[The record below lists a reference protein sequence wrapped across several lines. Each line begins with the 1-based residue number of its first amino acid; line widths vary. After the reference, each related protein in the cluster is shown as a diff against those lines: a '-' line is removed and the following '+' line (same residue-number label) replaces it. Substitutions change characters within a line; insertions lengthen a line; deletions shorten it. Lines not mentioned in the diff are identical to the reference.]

1 MGLSGVSYLA
11 VMQWHVAAMNPPS
24 LAAIHPNE
32 GWTDFYR
39 EVARHGGIPC
49 TGFFSYLCDR
59 WNVSINE
66 VEQIKQEVKDH
77 PLFDEVWETKRAK
90 LDRITVPALVTASYT
105 DQGLHT
111 RGTFEGFKKIQ
122 SQDKWL
128 LTHRKKK
135 WEFYYTPEI
144 VERQRVFFDKYLLGK
159 DRTGIEN
166 WPRVLMQVPT
176 GLNQA
181 EWREETAWPLKRQIL
196 TPFYLDAAS
205 HSLHTTPPTSRGQAE
220 YQSMGSHP
228 THIRQV
234 FDVKFDQKT
243 EITGH
248 ISAKLFMETSA
259 GTDMDVFVAIY
270 KLDTEG
276 RFVPQTIWAVYAT
289 LAASPRVSGL

>member
-1 MGLSGVSYLA
+1 
-11 VMQWHVAAMNPPS
+11 
-24 LAAIHPNE
+24 
-32 GWTDFYR
+32 
-39 EVARHGGIPC
+39 
-49 TGFFSYLCDR
+49 
-59 WNVSINE
+59 
-66 VEQIKQEVKDH
+66 
-77 PLFDEVWETKRAK
+77 
-90 LDRITVPALVTASYT
+90 
-105 DQGLHT
+105 
-111 RGTFEGFKKIQ
+111 
-122 SQDKWL
+122 
-128 LTHRKKK
+128 
-135 WEFYYTPEI
+135 
-144 VERQRVFFDKYLLGK
+144 
-159 DRTGIEN
+159 
-166 WPRVLMQVPT
+166 MQVPT